1 MIPFLK
7 QVADHYYKSGG
18 ISERCFVFPNRRSLV
33 FFQKYLVEAV
43 AADGTAPIVAPKMMT
58 MSDMFSKYASM
69 EVSDRVTLLIELHE
83 CYSRLHSGA
92 ESLDDFIFWGD
103 IILAD
108 FNDVDKYLADPKGL
122 FANVAEYKSIQDDFS
137 YLEKAQREAI
147 EALVDHFERGS
158 GVLTADIGSDRPDV
172 KKRFFQIWNLLYPL
186 YVEFN
191 SHLLSKGMAYEGMVY
206 RALADKVKAG
216 SAEDLMPGNFVFV
229 GLNAPNECE
238 KAVMRRL
245 QKEGRAEFCWDYSSD
260 MIKAR
265 RNKSSFFMDKN
276 VSEFPQAFSFDQEGL
291 PEPVINVV
299 SVPSAVGQ
307 VKCVPE
313 LLSRLPGK
321 PDDCAVVLPDET
333 LLMSLLNTIPEDV
346 EAINVTMG
354 YPMTSSELYTFMSEA
369 VAAQL
374 HTMQKKGKWYFYHR
388 QVWSLFSS
396 AFFRRIAS
404 EQDVEIAARVK
415 KEAKY
420 YIPVEDLNGSPLMD
434 MLFRVAVLQPKVADC
449 GQIGCFADYLTAL
462 TSVAASKA
470 ACDPE
475 FAVEVEF
482 ARAYY
487 RTVTLLKRI
496 EKPLLPM
503 TFVRLLNNLLAGITV
518 PFKGEPLKGLQIMGP
533 LETRA
538 LDFRNVILMSANEGV
553 FPRKSVSSSFI
564 PPFLRHVFGLP
575 TYEHQ
580 DAIWAYYFY
589 RMISRAENVWIFY
602 DSRSEGLRSGEE
614 SRYIKQLE
622 YDFQVPVH
630 RYVVKA
636 DSAVVES
643 LPVIEKT
650 QEDIDAISSMSLS
663 ASALQSYIACPAKFW
678 YEKIKRLRPEDEV
691 VESLDNAMFGTVFHD
706 TMWALYSNPAFM
718 APDGPMEASKNPDSV
733 MSRVTK
739 DYINEWLGRK
749 EDIKAKVKAL
759 MLYHLHSVEL
769 EGRNIVVLDVIV
781 QCVINTLKKDLAHL
795 EEMRCDAFYIL
806 GLEQEFTGSFAG
818 LKLKGFIDRLDS
830 YGPDNVRV
838 VDYKTGKVLPEDR
851 DIPADQ
857 AKAEALV
864 KKIFSHD
871 TEPASRPKIALQ
883 FFIYDL
889 LVRTGHNASGQSYD
903 GRTVLNSVYET
914 SLLFKEDVRN
924 DALNESFYSMM
935 KDALEQLFSEML
947 DPAVPFSRTS
957 VEKNCE
963 YCDFKVICGRTSKE

>member
-1 MIPFLK
+1 M
-7 QVADHYYKSGG
+7 
-18 ISERCFVFPNRRSLV
+18 
-33 FFQKYLVEAV
+33 
-43 AADGTAPIVAPKMMT
+43 
-58 MSDMFSKYASM
+58 
-69 EVSDRVTLLIELHE
+69 
-83 CYSRLHSGA
+83 
-92 ESLDDFIFWGD
+92 
-103 IILAD
+103 
-108 FNDVDKYLADPKGL
+108 
-122 FANVAEYKSIQDDFS
+122 
-137 YLEKAQREAI
+137 
-147 EALVDHFERGS
+147 
-158 GVLTADIGSDRPDV
+158 
-172 KKRFFQIWNLLYPL
+172 
-186 YVEFN
+186 
-191 SHLLSKGMAYEGMVY
+191 
-206 RALADKVKAG
+206 
-216 SAEDLMPGNFVFV
+216 
-229 GLNAPNECE
+229 
-238 KAVMRRL
+238 
-245 QKEGRAEFCWDYSSD
+245 
-260 MIKAR
+260 
-265 RNKSSFFMDKN
+265 
-276 VSEFPQAFSFDQEGL
+276 
-291 PEPVINVV
+291 
-299 SVPSAVGQ
+299 
-307 VKCVPE
+307 
-313 LLSRLPGK
+313 
-321 PDDCAVVLPDET
+321 
-333 LLMSLLNTIPEDV
+333 
-346 EAINVTMG
+346 
-354 YPMTSSELYTFMSEA
+354 
-369 VAAQL
+369 
-374 HTMQKKGKWYFYHR
+374 
-388 QVWSLFSS
+388 
-396 AFFRRIAS
+396 
-404 EQDVEIAARVK
+404 
-415 KEAKY
+415 
-420 YIPVEDLNGSPLMD
+420 
-434 MLFRVAVLQPKVADC
+434 
-449 GQIGCFADYLTAL
+449 
-462 TSVAASKA
+462 
-470 ACDPE
+470 
-475 FAVEVEF
+475 EF

-650 QEDIDAISSMSLS
+650 QEDVDAISSMSLS

-739 DYINEWLGRK
+739 DYIDEWLGRK

-947 DPAVPFSRTS
+947 DPAVPFSRTA

>member
-1 MIPFLK
+1 
-7 QVADHYYKSGG
+7 
-18 ISERCFVFPNRRSLV
+18 
-33 FFQKYLVEAV
+33 
-43 AADGTAPIVAPKMMT
+43 
-58 MSDMFSKYASM
+58 
-69 EVSDRVTLLIELHE
+69 
-83 CYSRLHSGA
+83 
-92 ESLDDFIFWGD
+92 
-103 IILAD
+103 
-108 FNDVDKYLADPKGL
+108 
-122 FANVAEYKSIQDDFS
+122 
-137 YLEKAQREAI
+137 
-147 EALVDHFERGS
+147 
-158 GVLTADIGSDRPDV
+158 
-172 KKRFFQIWNLLYPL
+172 
-186 YVEFN
+186 
-191 SHLLSKGMAYEGMVY
+191 
-206 RALADKVKAG
+206 
-216 SAEDLMPGNFVFV
+216 
-229 GLNAPNECE
+229 
-238 KAVMRRL
+238 
-245 QKEGRAEFCWDYSSD
+245 
-260 MIKAR
+260 
-265 RNKSSFFMDKN
+265 
-276 VSEFPQAFSFDQEGL
+276 
-291 PEPVINVV
+291 
-299 SVPSAVGQ
+299 
-307 VKCVPE
+307 
-313 LLSRLPGK
+313 
-321 PDDCAVVLPDET
+321 VLPDET

-415 KEAKY
+415 KESKY

-449 GQIGCFADYLTAL
+449 GQIGCFADYLTTL

-643 LPVIEKT
+643 LPVIGKT
-650 QEDIDAISSMSLS
+650 QEDIDAIRSMSLS
-663 ASALQSYIACPAKFW
+663 ASALQSYLACPAKFW

-857 AKAEALV
+857 AKAETLV

-924 DALNESFYSMM
+924 DALNDSFYAMM
-935 KDALEQLFSEML
+935 RDALEELLSEML
-947 DPAVPFSRTS
+947 DPAVPFSRTA